1 MEDNRP
7 GESVIKKIIVV
18 LQKQLMQQSEYGT
31 RYIRNYFQQKKNN
44 SQNFKLIL
52 KSAILIM
59 QLQCIF
65 SILENKIIEC
75 SNEEKFNICKT
86 E

>member
-1 MEDNRP
+1 MEP
-7 GESVIKKIIVV
+7 WLKGVT
-18 LQKQLMQQSEYGT
+18 MQQSKYGT

-44 SQNFKLIL
+44 SPNFKLIL

-59 QLQCIF
+59 QLQFIF
-65 SILENKIIEC
+65 SILENRIIEC
-75 SNEEKFNICKT
+75 SNEEKFNIFKT